1 MPLHGEAASLEFAR
15 ATADDV
21 APLRAMLA
29 ACGRRLAEQG
39 FLNWTTAA
47 PGARLPA
54 DVETREVY
62 AVRDGGALCATFT
75 LGREPMHPYPPGFW
89 ADAGVAAL
97 YLNRLAV
104 EPSRQGEG
112 IGAECLRFAEARA
125 AALGCDVL
133 RLDVL
138 AANAGLRRFYERL
151 GYAPRG
157 ERAHS
162 GWTFAAHEKRVGA
175 AAARG
180 VPLAR
185 DA

>member
-1 MPLHGEAASLEFAR
+1 MPLHGEAVSLEFSR
-15 ATADDV
+15 ATAADV

-39 FLNWTTAA
+39 FLNWTTAD

-62 AVRDGGALCATFT
+62 AVRDGGALCASLT
-75 LGREPMHPYPPGFW
+75 LGREPMHPYPLGFW
-89 ADAGVAAL
+89 PDGRVAAL

-104 EPSRQGEG
+104 HPARQGEG
-112 IGAECLRFAEARA
+112 IGAECLRFAESRA
-125 AALGCDVL
+125 ATLGCEVV

-138 AANAGLRRFYERL
+138 TANAGLRRFYERL
-151 GYAPRG
+151 GYDPRG

-162 GWTFAAHEKRVGA
+162 GWTFTAHEKRVA
-175 AAARG
+175 PPAR
-180 VPLAR
+180 AST
-185 DA
+185 A